1 MIFTSSA
8 SSILQKAGISG
19 LGLGYAGWEAVST
32 MVRAFRR
39 RRDFLIKSF
48 GEMEGVGI
56 SDALG
61 AFDVFIDLSS
71 YYGAEIVLNLFAMV
85 IGFALAMSREH
96 VEELQCLWNMTSKQ
110 EIITLEKLGLR
121 LEGSLLAG
129 LLQYLAGRN
138 KGAPW
143 RASLICSGKFA
154 SNVSTLSICMA
165 LWVKKVHNFLHRPRI
180 KVSEKAI
187 LVLRYNKMYTKGK

>member
-1 MIFTSSA
+1 MYFIGEEAQMDNLAMESLWTAPFDLFAIFFQFTSGA

-71 YYGAEIVLNLFAMV
+71 YYGAEIVL
-85 IGFALAMSREH
+85 
-96 VEELQCLWNMTSKQ
+96 
-110 EIITLEKLGLR
+110 
-121 LEGSLLAG
+121 
-129 LLQYLAGRN
+129 
-138 KGAPW
+138 
-143 RASLICSGKFA
+143 KF
-154 SNVSTLSICMA
+154 
-165 LWVKKVHNFLHRPRI
+165 
-180 KVSEKAI
+180 
-187 LVLRYNKMYTKGK
+187 